1 MQTDNLRAVRLV
13 VSLSLNFTTRRTA
26 HKLRLTAALCE
37 KREYMLMP
45 MNKRQC
51 PKCSEDTIS
60 RGSLFIQALCIPG
73 YMCVC
78 SNCQSIV
85 HIKRADSII
94 KDIVME
100 FIIVLFVLVAWWYL
114 GSAYLGI
121 AIFLAW
127 RLFALFLKTGSTLE
141 AVE

>member
-1 MQTDNLRAVRLV
+1 MCIFYSVLIFYGVIIGCVLKKTV
-13 VSLSLNFTTRRTA
+13 
-26 HKLRLTAALCE
+26 HKLRVSWALCE
-37 KREYMLMP
+37 KREHMLIP